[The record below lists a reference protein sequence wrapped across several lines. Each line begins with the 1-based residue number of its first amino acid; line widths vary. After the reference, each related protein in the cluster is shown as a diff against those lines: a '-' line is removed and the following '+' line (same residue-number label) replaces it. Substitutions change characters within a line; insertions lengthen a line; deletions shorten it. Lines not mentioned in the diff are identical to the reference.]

1 LAVPPEKV
9 PVPEKDKSVNA
20 PVLGVV
26 APTVPWMLMEAVPVR
41 LVTTPEAGVPK
52 AGVTSVGLLA
62 NTKAPV
68 PVSSVTAEARLAELG
83 VAKKVATPEPKP
95 EMPVATGKPVAL
107 VKVALTGV
115 PSAEALP
122 LASRLTDRPDG

>member
-1 LAVPPEKV
+1 
-9 PVPEKDKSVNA
+9 
-20 PVLGVV
+20 
-26 APTVPWMLMEAVPVR
+26 MLMEAVPVR
-41 LVTTPEAGVPK
+41 FVTVPLEGVPR
-52 AGVTSVGLLA
+52 AGVTKVGLVA

-68 PVSSVTAEARLAELG
+68 PVSSVTAAARLAELG

-95 EMPVATGKPVAL
+95 EMPVDTGKPVAL

-122 LASRLTDRPDG
+122 LASKLTERSAG